1 MVSFSVPGDLKVR
14 VVTSVFKT
22 PLLLESWIVLTLVDT
37 HSIFCVSVHLLLGT
51 GLCPHHLAI
60 VNEAAV
66 DVGERQCVSLCSQL
80 FWKQLKVEF
89 PARYL
94 SLIWGE
100 EQTAFLEL
108 CSFASLPAK
117 REGCNFSAS
126 SLTRVIFWLVCLPAP
141 FENSQPPNKQEVVSY
156 CGFDILSL
164 SGC

>member
-1 MVSFSVPGDLKVR
+1 M
-14 VVTSVFKT
+14 
-22 PLLLESWIVLTLVDT
+22 
-37 HSIFCVSVHLLLGT
+37 
-51 GLCPHHLAI
+51 
-60 VNEAAV
+60 
-66 DVGERQCVSLCSQL
+66 DVGVRQCVSLCSQL

-89 PARYL
+89 PDRYL
-94 SLIWGE
+94 SLIWGG

-126 SLTRVIFWLVCLPAP
+126 SLRRVIFWLVCLPAP

-156 CGFDILSL
+156 CGFDVLSL